1 MQNIFKNIQ
10 DENILEI
17 LSQSQ
22 VSNANI
28 HLSFLFASPLV
39 YQDFKLDKFIEMDQI
54 DHNKEFNG
62 VFESLESTG
71 KLIKFQ
77 KV

>member
-1 MQNIFKNIQ
+1 
-10 DENILEI
+10 
-17 LSQSQ
+17 
-22 VSNANI
+22 
-28 HLSFLFASPLV
+28 
-39 YQDFKLDKFIEMDQI
+39 MDQI

-71 KLIKFQ
+71 KLIKYQ